1 MRFGQE
7 AMFCLLP
14 FVFELLLLYKQ
25 REHITVAALCFFI
38 MHVPVPGKGM
48 PDLSMKGRND
58 LMRKEQDLTTGNV
71 SKKLIKFAVP
81 LLLAN
86 LLQSF
91 YSIVDMLV
99 VGRFVGET
107 GLAAIS
113 NASMISFIINSIC
126 IGVTMGGTV
135 LVAQYKGA
143 DDEEGQRETVGT
155 LFSLS
160 FFASLLVTV
169 SGLLVYRPFFQI
181 LRVPAGSMQDACDY
195 MRIICCGTV
204 FVFGYNAVC
213 SVMKGLGDSIS
224 SLYFIA
230 AAAVVNILL
239 DLLLVGPFGMG
250 TAGAA
255 YATVFSQGISLAIS
269 ICCLRRKTF
278 IFPFRLKNFAV
289 QTEKMA
295 AVLKVGLP
303 TAVQMAVVNISY
315 LMITGMLNQFGVSVA
330 AASGVG
336 LKVNTFAGMPCWAV
350 GQAVTAMA
358 GQNMGAGRTDRV
370 KKTTE
375 TGLRLNLL
383 ITLMAVVL
391 VQLFAGQIIM
401 LFEPQNKEVIAD
413 GILYLRICCGINSLV
428 YAALYTFDS
437 FAIGIGAANIAMVNA
452 LLDAAVVRLP
462 VSWHLRQVWD
472 SPVYMWDRPCPL
484 SCPSSSA
491 GFILKTRAGKANG

>member
-1 MRFGQE
+1 
-7 AMFCLLP
+7 
-14 FVFELLLLYKQ
+14 
-25 REHITVAALCFFI
+25 
-38 MHVPVPGKGM
+38 
-48 PDLSMKGRND
+48 
-58 LMRKEQDLTTGNV
+58 MRKEQDLTTGNV

-250 TAGAA
+250 IAGAA

-462 VSWHLRQVWD
+462 VSWLLAFTAGMGFPGVYVGQAL
-472 SPVYMWDRPCPL
+472 SPLLPFLVGWLYFKNKGWESKRLIQPADH
-484 SCPSSSA
+484 
-491 GFILKTRAGKANG
+491 T

>member
-1 MRFGQE
+1 
-7 AMFCLLP
+7 
-14 FVFELLLLYKQ
+14 
-25 REHITVAALCFFI
+25 
-38 MHVPVPGKGM
+38 
-48 PDLSMKGRND
+48 
-58 LMRKEQDLTTGNV
+58 
-71 SKKLIKFAVP
+71 
-81 LLLAN
+81 
-86 LLQSF
+86 
-91 YSIVDMLV
+91 
-99 VGRFVGET
+99 
-107 GLAAIS
+107 
-113 NASMISFIINSIC
+113 
-126 IGVTMGGTV
+126 
-135 LVAQYKGA
+135 
-143 DDEEGQRETVGT
+143 
-155 LFSLS
+155 
-160 FFASLLVTV
+160 
-169 SGLLVYRPFFQI
+169 
-181 LRVPAGSMQDACDY
+181 MQDACDY

-213 SVMKGLGDSIS
+213 SVMKGLGDSKS
-224 SLYFIA
+224 SLYFIV

-370 KKTTE
+370 KKATE

-462 VSWHLRQVWD
+462 VSWLLAFTAGMGFPGVYVGQAL
-472 SPVYMWDRPCPL
+472 SPLLPFLVGWLYFKNKGWESKRLIQPADH
-484 SCPSSSA
+484 
-491 GFILKTRAGKANG
+491 T